1 MGYPIERITDTPIKI
16 QINMQHSFDIV
27 YKGTPLEEAEKA
39 LILLHVRGASPESI
53 LSLAPLLNVEG
64 YALLAPRATNHTWY
78 PYSFLAP
85 VTDNEPWLSSA
96 LAVVKQTVD
105 HLIASGIE
113 AENIYFLGFSQGAC
127 LVSEFTARH
136 ARRYGGI
143 VAFTG
148 GLIGKEIDRSHYGGD
163 FEQTPIFF
171 GTSDPDFHVPVERV
185 YASVNLARE
194 MNGDVT
200 EKVYPNRGHTISED
214 EIEIV
219 NRLIFK

>member
-1 MGYPIERITDTPIKI
+1 M
-16 QINMQHSFDIV
+16 
-27 YKGTPLEEAEKA
+27 
-39 LILLHVRGASPESI
+39 
-53 LSLAPLLNVEG
+53 
-64 YALLAPRATNHTWY
+64 
-78 PYSFLAP
+78 
-85 VTDNEPWLSSA
+85 TDNEPWLSSA

-113 AENIYFLGFSQGAC
+113 ARTSISWDSRKEPAWYQNSP
-127 LVSEFTARH
+127 RH

-163 FEQTPIFF
+163 FEQTRSLRHERSRFSRA
-171 GTSDPDFHVPVERV
+171 GERV

-219 NRLIFK
+219 NRLIFVTRHPRHE